1 MRSRLSRRWIWIV
14 LVVVIAALVLPMFIA
29 ERYTSTTQDGQ
40 YMGHPWRSI
49 RFLLAAILV
58 SPSSDLSTS
67 GKALARAKDVFS
79 GTERHAH
86 PGRTPLLPV
95 SRSLHVQH
103 EVRPATDRGPP
114 AQVRVGGVGHGCERH
129 RRNRRTDVVALL
141 DYGTGQVLDSVV
153 PPR

>member
-1 MRSRLSRRWIWIV
+1 MRSHLSRRWIWIV
-14 LVVVIAALVLPMFIA
+14 LVVVIAALVLPMIVA

-49 RFLLAAILV
+49 RFLVAAILV

-79 GTERHAH
+79 GTAVTPVRVELLFFPSPDRYTYSTKSGQQLTIDR
-86 PGRTPLLPV
+86 PGRFV
-95 SRSLHVQH
+95 W
-103 EVRPATDRGPP
+103 EVWGTVADAPADQG
-114 AQVRVGGVGHGCERH
+114 
-129 RRNRRTDVVALL
+129 TDVVALL

>member
-14 LVVVIAALVLPMFIA
+14 LVVVVAALVLPMVIA

-40 YMGHPWRSI
+40 YMGHPLHSI

-67 GKALARAKDVFS
+67 GKALARAKDAFKGTDVTPTRVELLFFPSPDRYAYSTKS
-79 GTERHAH
+79 GQQLTVDR
-86 PGRTPLLPV
+86 PPKFV
-95 SRSLHVQH
+95 W
-103 EVRPATDRGPP
+103 EVWGTVANAPAE
-114 AQVRVGGVGHGCERH
+114 H
-129 RRNRRTDVVALL
+129 RTDVVALL

>member
-1 MRSRLSRRWIWIV
+1 MRSRLSRRWIWII

-49 RFLLAAILV
+49 RFLVAAILV

-79 GTERHAH
+79 GTEVSPTRVELLFFPSPERYTYSTKSGQQLTVDR
-86 PGRTPLLPV
+86 PGKFV
-95 SRSLHVQH
+95 W
-103 EVRPATDRGPP
+103 EVWGTVANAP
-114 AQVRVGGVGHGCERH
+114 AQQG
-129 RRNRRTDVVALL
+129 TDVVALL